1 MANDAHVNTVLQGA
15 RAIAAWRDQHPNG
28 VLDLSGANLRRVDL
42 PRANLSGAD
51 LREANLEWG
60 DLRWADLIGADLS
73 GANLPRADFHK
84 ADLAGARLPRA
95 NLVDSNFEDANCRG
109 AEFDSAICGHTRF
122 LNTDLGGARGLAAS
136 KHIGPS
142 IIDPETL
149 MKSGYLPSEF
159 LRGCGL
165 SQAAIKATY
174 ARETDGLAATI
185 ASEGDYYSCFI
196 SYSSKDETFAE
207 KLRHDLQERGVRC
220 WYAPKDMPI
229 GARILD
235 TIYDVIRQR
244 ERLLLIFSEHSVR
257 SEWVRDEVERAFA
270 EERDRGETVIFPIR
284 LDDAV
289 KHSTAQWA
297 EKIRLNRHIGD
308 FRAWQDDVAY
318 EAALARL
325 LRDLCRPGTN
335 G

>member
-1 MANDAHVNTVLQGA
+1 MANDEHVNAVLQGA
-15 RAIAAWRDQHPNG
+15 RAIAAWRDQHPGG
-28 VLDLSGANLRRVDL
+28 VLDLSGANLRRADL
-42 PRANLSGAD
+42 PRANLNGAD

-73 GANLPRADFHK
+73 GVNLSRADFQK

-95 NLVDSNFEDANCRG
+95 NLADANLEDANCRG
-109 AEFDSAICGHTRF
+109 VQFDSAICSHTRF
-122 LNTDLGGARGLAAS
+122 LNADLAGARGLAAS
-136 KHIGPS
+136 KHVGPS
-142 IIDPETL
+142 VLDSETL
-149 MKSGYLPSEF
+149 MKSGHLPSQF

-165 SQAAIKATY
+165 SEAAIKATY
-174 ARETDGLAATI
+174 AGDTDGLAAKL
-185 ASEGDYYSCFI
+185 AAEGDYYSCFI
-196 SYSSKDETFAE
+196 SYSSKNEAFAE
-207 KLRHDLQERGVRC
+207 KLLHDLQERGVRC

-257 SEWVRDEVERAFA
+257 SEWVRDEVEQAFA

-289 KHSTAQWA
+289 MHSNAAWA
-297 EKIRLNRHIGD
+297 EKIRQHRHIGD
-308 FRAWQDDVAY
+308 FRAWQDAVAY
-318 EAALARL
+318 DAAVARL
-325 LRDLCRPGTN
+325 LRDLARPQRAE
-335 G
+335 